1 MPELSFRDFLE
12 TYAQQDCVTG
22 ELPTALR
29 LDADTADARTW
40 LELEDRLKA
49 SGAND
54 DVFRA
59 GKRIWQRYRVARRSS
74 LA

>member
-12 TYAQQDCVTG
+12 TYAQQDSVTG
-22 ELPTALR
+22 ELPAALR
-29 LDADTADARTW
+29 LNADAADVRNW
-40 LELEDRLKA
+40 LELEERLKA

-59 GKRIWQRYRVARRSS
+59 GKRIW
-74 LA
+74 

>member
-12 TYAQQDCVTG
+12 TYAQQECATG
-22 ELPTALR
+22 EFPTAIIRNAEAAEL
-29 LDADTADARTW
+29 RTW
-40 LELEDRLKA
+40 LELEERLKA

-54 DVFRA
+54 EVFRA
-59 GKRIWQRYRVARRSS
+59 GKQIWRRYRVARRSS